1 MTHRVDQNTPTPEN
15 LPKNLSENPPALPTE
30 DTLIVPVESGFFGKA
45 VDKTGTVFAI
55 GFLASM
61 SVLIIE
67 IIMRHVFDSPTLW
80 AHETTTFL
88 CGIGFVFG
96 GLFCASRNKHI
107 RVVILYDIAGPK
119 LRRFLDIAISVI
131 CAIASGFFAWAAWL
145 MVGRAAFAPDGSI
158 RLETSGS
165 AWNPPFPSLLKI
177 FLLIVM
183 VALTIQFVILAIN
196 YMRGLGGK
204 DVAQ

>member
-1 MTHRVDQNTPTPEN
+1 MTHPAEQNAPILPE
-15 LPKNLSENPPALPTE
+15 PETTTVPA
-30 DTLIVPVESGFFGKA
+30 VSGVFGKM
-45 VDKTGTVFAI
+45 VEKTGTVFAI

-67 IIMRHVFDSPTLW
+67 IVMRHVFDSPTLW

-96 GLFCASRNKHI
+96 GLFCASRDKHI
-107 RVVILYDIAGPK
+107 RVVIIYDIAGPK
-119 LRRFLDIAISVI
+119 LRRLLDIAISLI
-131 CAIASGFFAWAAWL
+131 CAVASGFFAWASWL
-145 MVGRAAFAPDGSI
+145 MVSRAAFAPDGSV

-183 VALTIQFVILAIN
+183 VALTVQFIILAVN

-204 DVAQ
+204 DATN

>member
-1 MTHRVDQNTPTPEN
+1 MTHPAEQNAPILPE
-15 LPKNLSENPPALPTE
+15 PETATVPA
-30 DTLIVPVESGFFGKA
+30 VSGLFGKM
-45 VDKTGTVFAI
+45 VDKTGTIFAI
-55 GFLASM
+55 GFLGSM

-67 IIMRHVFDSPTLW
+67 IVMRHVFDSPTLW

-96 GLFCASRNKHI
+96 GLFCASRDKHI
-107 RVVILYDIAGPK
+107 RVVIIYDIAGPK
-119 LRRFLDIAISVI
+119 LRRFLDIAISLI
-131 CAIASGFFAWAAWL
+131 CAVASGFFAWAAWL
-145 MVGRAAFAPDGSI
+145 MVGRAAFAPDGSV

-183 VALTIQFVILAIN
+183 IALTVQFIILAIN

-204 DVAQ
+204 DATE

>member
-1 MTHRVDQNTPTPEN
+1 MTHRAEQNTPILPE
-15 LPKNLSENPPALPTE
+15 PETTAPP
-30 DTLIVPVESGFFGKA
+30 VVSGLFGKM
-45 VDKTGTVFAI
+45 VEKTGTVFAI

-61 SVLIIE
+61 SVLIVE
-67 IIMRHVFDSPTLW
+67 IVMRHVFDSPTLW

-96 GLFCASRNKHI
+96 GLFCAARDKHI

-119 LRRFLDIAISVI
+119 LRRFLDVAISLI
-131 CAIASGFFAWAAWL
+131 CAVASGFFAWAAWL
-145 MVGRAAFAPDGSI
+145 MVGRAAFAPDGTF

-183 VALTIQFVILAIN
+183 IALTVQFIILAIN

-204 DVAQ
+204 DATG

>member
-1 MTHRVDQNTPTPEN
+1 MTHPAEQNAPTTP
-15 LPKNLSENPPALPTE
+15 AAIADE
-30 DTLIVPVESGFFGKA
+30 DTVTVPAESGFYGKM
-45 VDKTGTVFAI
+45 VDKVGTVFAI

-119 LRRFLDIAISVI
+119 MRRALDIAISVI
-131 CAIASGFFAWAAWL
+131 CAVASGFFAWAAWL

-204 DVAQ
+204 GAKS

>member
-1 MTHRVDQNTPTPEN
+1 MPHRAEQNTPILPE
-15 LPKNLSENPPALPTE
+15 PETTAPP
-30 DTLIVPVESGFFGKA
+30 VVSGLFGKM
-45 VDKTGTVFAI
+45 VEKTGTVFAI

-67 IIMRHVFDSPTLW
+67 IVMRHVFDSPTLW

-96 GLFCASRNKHI
+96 GLFCAARDKHI

-119 LRRFLDIAISVI
+119 LRRFLDVAISLI
-131 CAIASGFFAWAAWL
+131 CAVASGFFAWAAWL
-145 MVGRAAFAPDGSI
+145 MVGRAAFAPDGTF

-183 VALTIQFVILAIN
+183 VALTVQFIILAIN

-204 DVAQ
+204 DATG

>member
-1 MTHRVDQNTPTPEN
+1 MTNSAEQNTPI
-15 LPKNLSENPPALPTE
+15 LPNEDAITVPAVSGLYGK
-30 DTLIVPVESGFFGKA
+30 IVEKI
-45 VDKTGTVFAI
+45 GTVFAI

-67 IIMRHVFDSPTLW
+67 IVMRHVFDSPTLW

-96 GLFCASRNKHI
+96 GLFCASRDKHI
-107 RVVILYDIAGPK
+107 RVVIIYDIAGPK
-119 LRRFLDIAISVI
+119 LRRFLDITISLI
-131 CAIASGFFAWAAWL
+131 CAVASGFFAWAAWL
-145 MVGRAAFAPDGSI
+145 MVGRAAFAPDGTI

-183 VALTIQFVILAIN
+183 VALTIQFVILAVN

-204 DVAQ
+204 DALK